1 MHSYGILSGNVS
13 SQSMLFAKSGIE
25 LIILSITSDENQL
38 KYPLTWFLLVM
49 MILTGA
55 MQVREDNM
63 CVSYCVCNPS
73 IIVVLF
79 E

>member
-1 MHSYGILSGNVS
+1 MISLYSYGVLSGNVS

-25 LIILSITSDENQL
+25 LIILSVTSDENQL

-55 MQVREDNM
+55 TQVTKMQAFLHIYCVM
-63 CVSYCVCNPS
+63 CVT
-73 IIVVLF
+73 
-79 E
+79 